1 MNPAAAQVSGRL
13 RQAVAFHQSGQL
25 APAQA
30 IYEEI
35 LTVEPRHF
43 DALHLLGVI
52 AAQSKYPARA
62 VTLFDQAIDIDP
74 NNAAAHCN
82 RGAAL
87 QELSQWD
94 AALASYEQAIALASD
109 YFEAYY
115 NRGNVLKDL
124 EQFAASL
131 DSYDRA
137 IALKPDHAESHSNRG
152 IVLAELEQWQAAL
165 ESYGRAIALKP
176 NYAEAHYNMGNAL
189 CVLKRFD
196 AALASYDRAIA
207 LKPDY
212 PEAHSNHGVALNELR
227 RFEAALA
234 SYDRAIALKP
244 DFSDAHANRGNV
256 LRDLKRY
263 EAAVA
268 SYDNAIALNSDSKYL
283 QGMRLYTRMHV
294 CDWRDF
300 DEDTAQ
306 LAARIDRN
314 EAALNPFAIMAFCG
328 SAQRLRTA
336 AEAWVRAECP
346 PDPALP
352 AIGKRAT
359 AGRIR
364 IGYFSADFRNHAVS
378 ILTAE
383 LFERHD
389 RSRFEVTAFSFGP
402 DTRDEMRKR
411 LEKAFDAFIDVRG
424 MSERDIALLARQRGI
439 DIAVDLSGFTDGC
452 RPRIFARRAAPIQV
466 GYLGYLGTMG
476 ATYMDYVIADRTII
490 PAADQRHY
498 VEKIAYLPSYQAN
511 DSKRLVAEQLFTRSD
526 LGLPS
531 AGFVFCCFNA
541 SFKITPATFAR
552 WMRILKRVEGSVLFL
567 YADNP
572 AAEANLRREAH
583 RRGVDAGRLYFGQ
596 RLPVAEYLAR
606 YRSVGLFL
614 DTLPYNAGT
623 TASDAL
629 WAGLPVLT
637 CMGETFAGRVAASLL
652 KAIQLPELIAA
663 TEEEYE
669 ELAIHLAT
677 DPRRLADV
685 RRRLADGRLSAPLF
699 NTALFTSHLETAY
712 RKMVERYDA
721 DLAPEHIDIDW
732 QSRATDSP
740 MTRNAGPRR
749 GT

>member
-1 MNPAAAQVSGRL
+1 MNPASARLSGRL

-25 APAQA
+25 AQAQA

-52 AAQSKYPARA
+52 AAQSKYPAQA
-62 VTLFDQAIDIDP
+62 VNLFDQAIGIDP
-74 NNAAAHCN
+74 NNPAAHCN

-87 QELSQWD
+87 QEIGQWD
-94 AALASYEQAIALASD
+94 AALASYDQAIALASD
-109 YFEAYY
+109 YFEAHY

-124 EQFAASL
+124 EQFVASL
-131 DSYDRA
+131 ASYDRA
-137 IALKPDHAESHSNRG
+137 IALKPGHAESHSNRG
-152 IVLAELEQWQAAL
+152 IVLAELEQWEAAL
-165 ESYGRAIALKP
+165 AGYRQAIALKP
-176 NYAEAHYNMGNAL
+176 TYAEAHYNSGNAL
-189 CVLKRFD
+189 CALKRFD
-196 AALASYDRAIA
+196 AALTSYDRAIA

-212 PEAHSNHGVALNELR
+212 PEAHSNRGVALNELK

-234 SYDRAIALKP
+234 SYDRAIALKA
-244 DFSDAHANRGNV
+244 DFSDAHANRGSV

-263 EAAVA
+263 DAAVA
-268 SYDNAIALNSDSKYL
+268 SYDSAIALNSDSKYL
-283 QGMRLYTRMHV
+283 QGMRLYTRMHICEW
-294 CDWRDF
+294 CDYDQ
-300 DEDTAQ
+300 EIAQ
-306 LAARIDRN
+306 LAARIERD

-328 SAQRLRTA
+328 SAKLLKKA

-352 AIGKRAT
+352 AIAKRAT
-359 AGRIR
+359 TGKIR
-364 IGYFSADFRNHAVS
+364 IGYFSADLRNHAVS

-402 DTRDEMRKR
+402 DTRDEMRQR
-411 LEKAFDAFIDVRG
+411 LEKAFDAFIDVRD
-424 MSERDIALLARQRGI
+424 MSERDIALLARKRGI

-452 RPRIFARRAAPIQV
+452 RPGIFARRAAPIQV

-476 ATYMDYVIADRTII
+476 ATYMDYIIADRTII
-490 PAADQRHY
+490 SRADQKHY
-498 VEKIAYLPSYQAN
+498 VEKIVYLPSYQAN

-531 AGFVFCCFNA
+531 TGFVFCCFNA

-552 WMRILKRVEGSVLFL
+552 WMRILTRVQGSVLFL

-583 RRGVDAGRLYFGQ
+583 QSGVDAGRLYFGQ
-596 RLPVAEYLAR
+596 RLPVAQYLAR
-606 YRSVGLFL
+606 YRSVDLFL

-637 CMGETFAGRVAASLL
+637 CMGETFASRVAASLL
-652 KAIQLPELIAA
+652 TAIHLPELIAA

-669 ELAIHLAT
+669 ELAVNLAT
-677 DPRRLADV
+677 DPQRLAHI
-685 RRRLADGRLSAPLF
+685 RRSLADSRLSTPLF
-699 NTALFTSHLETAY
+699 NTALFTSNLEIAY
-712 RKMVERYDA
+712 RKMVERYAA
-721 DLAPEHIDIDW
+721 DLAPAHIDI
-732 QSRATDSP
+732 
-740 MTRNAGPRR
+740 G
-749 GT
+749 

>member
-1 MNPAAAQVSGRL
+1 MNPASAQLSGRL
-13 RQAVAFHQSGQL
+13 RQALAFHQSGQL

-52 AAQSKYPARA
+52 AAQSKYPAQA
-62 VTLFDQAIDIDP
+62 VTLFDRAIGIDP
-74 NNAAAHCN
+74 DNAAAHCN
-82 RGAAL
+82 RGTAL
-87 QELSQWD
+87 QELGQWD
-94 AALASYEQAIALASD
+94 AALASYDQAIALASD

-124 EQFAASL
+124 KRFVASL

-137 IALKPDHAESHSNRG
+137 IALKPGHAESHSNRG
-152 IVLAELEQWQAAL
+152 IVLAELEQWEAAL
-165 ESYGRAIALKP
+165 AGYCQAIALRP
-176 NYAEAHYNMGNAL
+176 TYAEAHYNSGNAL

-196 AALASYDRAIA
+196 AALASYDRAVA

-212 PEAHSNHGVALNELR
+212 PEAHSNRGVALNELK

-268 SYDNAIALNSDSKYL
+268 SYDSAVALNPDSKYL

-300 DEDTAQ
+300 DEDVTR
-306 LAARIDRN
+306 LAARIERN
-314 EAALNPFAIMAFCG
+314 EAALNPFAIMTFCG
-328 SAQRLRTA
+328 SAKLLRTA

-352 AIGKRAT
+352 VIGKRAP
-359 AGRIR
+359 AGKIR

-411 LEKAFDAFIDVRG
+411 LEKAFDAFIDVRD
-424 MSERDIALLARQRGI
+424 MSERDIALLARKRDI
-439 DIAVDLSGFTDGC
+439 DIAVDLSGFTEGC
-452 RPRIFARRAAPIQV
+452 RPRIFALRAAPIQI
-466 GYLGYLGTMG
+466 GYLGYLGTLG
-476 ATYMDYVIADRTII
+476 APYMDYVLADRTII
-490 PAADQRHY
+490 PVGDRKHY
-498 VEKIAYLPSYQAN
+498 VEKIVSLPSYQAN
-511 DSKRLVAEQLFTRSD
+511 DSKRLVAEQLFTRSH

-531 AGFVFCCFNA
+531 TGFVFCCFNA
-541 SFKITPATFAR
+541 SFKITPATYAR

-572 AAEANLRREAH
+572 AAEANLRKEAH
-583 RRGVDAGRLYFGQ
+583 QRGVDAARLYFGR

-606 YRSVGLFL
+606 YRSVDLFL

-637 CMGETFAGRVAASLL
+637 WMGETFAGRVAASLL
-652 KAIQLPELIAA
+652 KAIHLPELIAA

-669 ELAIHLAT
+669 DLAVDLAT
-677 DPRRLADV
+677 DPPRLAHI
-685 RRRLADGRLSAPLF
+685 RRRLAESRLSAPLF
-699 NTALFTSHLETAY
+699 NTALFTRNLETAY
-712 RKMVERYDA
+712 RKMVERYEA
-721 DLAPEHIDIDW
+721 DLAPEHIDID
-732 QSRATDSP
+732 
-740 MTRNAGPRR
+740 
-749 GT
+749 